1 MGNPK
6 VSAVVCAIAVL
17 FLGYRMFTAT
27 EAPSTALNLLNWTFL
42 LLALVGF
49 VGSLVTLA
57 KSRNR

>member
-6 VSAVVCAIAVL
+6 VSAVVCAIVVL
-17 FLGYRMFTAT
+17 FLGYRMVTAT
-27 EAPSTALNLLNWTFL
+27 EAPSTALNLLNWAFL

-57 KSRNR
+57 RGKSE